1 MKMAHNGVINLLGG
15 YIRAYCED
23 YRDEPEKLKHLLKT
37 DSLVMSYITTEN
49 VDYIVRQNS
58 KIGASKRRMYA

>member
-23 YRDEPEKLKHLLKT
+23 YRDDPEKLKKLLKT
-37 DSLVMSYITTEN
+37 DRLVMSYITTEN
-49 VDYIVRQNS
+49 VDYIVRQNVR
-58 KIGASKRRMYA
+58 IGASKRRMYA